1 MKKRFNPLIKKHARF
16 INRDVIYH
24 VMSKTWGGRYFLA
37 PTDEVNQIC
46 TGIVARAC
54 ENFPLISVYNIATPS
69 NHFHLMMKGPPK
81 EFVNFVAFIKRE
93 ISRRIGQLYD
103 LPGSFWSGTFLA
115 TALLTEESVLECFNY
130 ILSQGTKED
139 LVERPQDW
147 PGLHGA
153 KHLMYGTKLQGIW
166 FNGTKYAIAKNR
178 ASALKKPK
186 PVKRAEFIEEKELK
200 LTPLPQWQEFS
211 TEKRQGL
218 VRDIVSEIITREKE
232 RRQREG
238 KKVLGVKAVKRMNI
252 FNGKTPPAPPYWE
265 DRRRVITA
273 WAKLTDRATQ
283 IYLKLYWDYQYRFR
297 LAADAFKAGVLD
309 VEFPPGSWRPRLFVS
324 SS

>member
-1 MKKRFNPLIKKHARF
+1 M
-16 INRDVIYH
+16 
-24 VMSKTWGGRYFLA
+24 FLV
-37 PTDEVNQIC
+37 D
-46 TGIVARAC
+46 
-54 ENFPLISVYNIATPS
+54 L
-69 NHFHLMMKGPPK
+69 LPK
-81 EFVNFVAFIKRE
+81 YV
-93 ISRRIGQLYD
+93 
-103 LPGSFWSGTFLA
+103 
-115 TALLTEESVLECFNY
+115 
-130 ILSQGTKED
+130 LSQGTKED

-153 KHLMYGTKLQGIW
+153 KHLMYGTKMKGIW
-166 FNGTKYAIAKNR
+166 FNGTQYAIARNR

-186 PVKRAEFIEEKELK
+186 PVKRAEFIEKKELK
-200 LTPLPQWQEFS
+200 LDPLPQWTAYS
-211 TEKRQGL
+211 PEKRQDLIQNL
-218 VRDIVSEIITREKE
+218 VSKIVTREKE

-283 IYLKLYWDYQYRFR
+283 IYLKLYWDYQNRFR